1 MTFWHPFTYLISRA
15 VYADFDFRVTRAQR
29 TFPMSPNT
37 MRMHSVNIQRSK
49 KVGNV
54 FISEPKITRIDHSEK
69 KKDATDAA
77 SDSVFSRRFFD

>member
-1 MTFWHPFTYLISRA
+1 
-15 VYADFDFRVTRAQR
+15 
-29 TFPMSPNT
+29 MSPNT

-77 SDSVFSRRFFD
+77 SDSVFSRRTISTRKTNEATHRTIAVNWVKESLERRNWI